1 MEPVMQP
8 NSTPTVRRCRIT
20 LKELAESFDMVS
32 NEMTGFLDLE
42 AGEVLFI
49 TFETARELEQ
59 AYEAMPPGLG
69 NASDEEQREAILAVI
84 KEQEIGVSDE
94 DLILEADAIDRG
106 LGTRYV
112 ALPEADSR
120 EGYRDMEAFIDTVT
134 DARLQSRLERAIRGR
149 GAFRRFKDEL
159 RDADVEVEQRWYAF
173 KQLRQEDR
181 AREWLADEGIELV
194 TE

>member
-59 AYEAMPPGLG
+59 VYEAMPPGLG